1 MKTGRRRFLA
11 ALPALPALAWAPWA
25 RALSWDGITAREA
38 GQALRDGLAQGA
50 RAALAKLGREDGYLG
65 NPQVRIGLPKN
76 FAKAEQVLRM
86 LGQGRKVD
94 DLVLAVNRAAEA
106 AAPKAEPLLVEAVK
120 NLSLDDAKGILKGGD
135 GAATAYFRKAT
146 EARLTEQLLPVIQSV
161 TEQSDLARAYDA
173 LAAKLMQLAGIKS
186 ELSTVQAYVTRK
198 ALDGIYKMLAAEEH
212 ALRADPTRYAE
223 GVVEKVFGLLR

>member
-1 MKTGRRRFLA
+1 MNTLRASRRQFLAGLA
-11 ALPALPALAWAPWA
+11 ALAWVPWA
-25 RALSWDGITAREA
+25 RALSWDGITSGEA

-76 FAKAEQVLRM
+76 FTKAGQVLRM

-106 AAPKAEPLLVEAVK
+106 AAPKAEPLLIDAVRK
-120 NLSLDDAKGILKGGD
+120 LSLDDAKGILKGGD

-161 TEQSDLARAYDA
+161 TEQSDLARAYNA
-173 LAAKLMQLAGIKS
+173 LAAKLVQLAGIKS
-186 ELSTVQAYVTRK
+186 ELSTVQSYVTRK